1 MRSCLLF
8 FIFCCSLWFQNNS
21 FGRELIVSAGSS
33 LTDVFGDI
41 IKIFEEENPDLNVI
55 LNLGGSGALLQQIYK
70 GAPVDVYASANMQL
84 VEQAISR
91 EALVQ
96 ETVKSFASNQL
107 VLIVP
112 RGNINR
118 VDQIDDLLKDQIK
131 RVAISNYGV
140 PVGRYTID
148 ALISLG
154 QWEQIQKKVINT
166 MSVRQTLAYVNR
178 GEVDAGFVYATDAA
192 TLNDGVEIITELL
205 TREKIVYPIGVVKR
219 SESFREAKKFVDFV
233 MSERGGNVL
242 RNYGFLVP

>member
-1 MRSCLLF
+1 M
-8 FIFCCSLWFQNNS
+8 
-21 FGRELIVSAGSS
+21 SAGSS